1 MLVWSLCLL
10 AGELEG
16 LGRQIRSVEGVQL
29 LGSLPLL
36 RCGRIGV
43 GLVHRCIHLPLI
55 VLCRKL
61 SYLSFNFVCILSIL
75 TQLPAVNP

>member
-10 AGELEG
+10 AGELEE

-43 GLVHRCIHLPLI
+43 GLIHRCIRLPLI
-55 VLCRKL
+55 VLRRKL
-61 SYLSFNFVCILSIL
+61 SYLSFNFVCTLSIL